1 MEIYVSFD
9 EMHAYVGKH
18 FDKDIT
24 VKKISDKEFSVGFTA
39 NLLLVKITPSVDI
52 AIEEVKSNE
61 VTLKYHVA
69 FGIDKILGGTIPML
83 LNKFREKT
91 QGIYVEDD
99 NRVRVKLSEMEKAK
113 AVVEKIALRDVSV
126 KDNALKV
133 TLDLK

>member
-9 EMHAYVGKH
+9 EMHSYVEKH
-18 FDKDIT
+18 FQKDVT
-24 VKKISDKEFSVGFTA
+24 VKKVSDKEFSVGFTA

-52 AIEEVKSNE
+52 TIAEVKSEE

-83 LNKFREKT
+83 LDKFKKKT
-91 QGIYVEDD
+91 RGIYVEDD
-99 NRVRVKLSEMEKAK
+99 NRLRVKLTEMDRTKAVMEKISLK
-113 AVVEKIALRDVSV
+113 DISV
-126 KDNALKV
+126 KDDSLKV

>member
-1 MEIYVSFD
+1 MEIYVLYD
-9 EMHAYVGKH
+9 EMHAYVAKH

-24 VKKISDKEFSVGFTA
+24 VKKISDREFSIGFTA

-52 AIEEVKSNE
+52 SIEDVKSDE

-69 FGIDKILGGTIPML
+69 FGIDKIIGGSIPML
-83 LNKFREKT
+83 LNKFKEKT

-99 NRVRVKLSEMEKAK
+99 NRIRVKLSEIEKTK
-113 AVVEKIALRDVSV
+113 TVMEKIALSDISA

-133 TLDLK
+133 TLNLK